1 MTEYSDEWC
10 SQTVAGWVV
19 CAGGTGEFSPGRV
32 EIQVQESREAA
43 AGGGHGDGGGGLQ
56 LRLAHRRPGGV
67 AQLRAQPKSN
77 AAALR
82 DGRVAHPRDIWHEKF
97 QHWYQLI

>member
-1 MTEYSDEWC
+1 MQTGWC
-10 SQTVAGWVV
+10 SQTVAEWVV

-43 AGGGHGDGGGGLQ
+43 AGDGDGSGGGGLQ
-56 LRLAHRRPGGV
+56 QRLAHRRPGGV

-77 AAALR
+77 AAAFC
-82 DGRVAHPRDIWHEKF
+82 DGRVAYVQDI
-97 QHWYQLI
+97 

>member
-43 AGGGHGDGGGGLQ
+43 AGGGLQ

-67 AQLRAQPKSN
+67 TQLWAQPKSN

-82 DGRVAHPRDIWHEKF
+82 DGRVAHPRDI
-97 QHWYQLI
+97 